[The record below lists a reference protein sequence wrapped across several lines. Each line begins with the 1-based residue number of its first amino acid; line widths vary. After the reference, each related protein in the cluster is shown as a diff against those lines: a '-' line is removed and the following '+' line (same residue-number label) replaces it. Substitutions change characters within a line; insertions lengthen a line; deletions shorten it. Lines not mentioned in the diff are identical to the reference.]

1 MLHRSKFLII
11 PNSQGQRLLISW
23 CHWYVAHLMSL
34 IDCSLESFR
43 RLISRYA
50 HPFRYIYPV
59 PFFHLLR
66 PSISIYLYSVH
77 THTHAYK
84 CTHACACVDTYTC
97 TPRQMIRVI
106 TSQRDPILP
115 AVHTYMNTRIHT
127 HHTCLHVWCSGIWRR
142 EQKTEGEE
150 TRDRE
155 RRWLINDNIYMYSI
169 LPASVSPPLLSS
181 EPKSRLPQWGAP
193 KPSPTAYCCIRAH

>member
-97 TPRQMIRVI
+97 TPRQMEDLFERSPWSLLGSNI
-106 TSQRDPILP
+106 
-115 AVHTYMNTRIHT
+115 
-127 HHTCLHVWCSGIWRR
+127 
-142 EQKTEGEE
+142 
-150 TRDRE
+150 TRDRPIRGVSIRQTHTRGFHPCYYLAARPHLASSAHLYE
-155 RRWLINDNIYMYSI
+155 HTHTYTPYM
-169 LPASVSPPLLSS
+169 L
-181 EPKSRLPQWGAP
+181 
-193 KPSPTAYCCIRAH
+193 AYMRVG